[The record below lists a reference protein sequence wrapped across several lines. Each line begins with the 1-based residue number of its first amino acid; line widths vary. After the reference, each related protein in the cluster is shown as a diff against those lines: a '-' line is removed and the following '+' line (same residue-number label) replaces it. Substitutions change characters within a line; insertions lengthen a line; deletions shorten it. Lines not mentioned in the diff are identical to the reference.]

1 MKERRVTMPKVTQK
15 EDITRIWAMGSICIS
30 DLPEG
35 SVYTSPANG
44 KKYLNITIQSLND
57 VKEFRDKIF
66 THEIKAGSRDN
77 QKTIGNMTEYKKE
90 VSSEP
95 EKTKEEPAPV
105 KTKPAKKETP
115 ITQSGGEDNLPF

>member
-1 MKERRVTMPKVTQK
+1 MPKVTQK
-15 EDITRIWAMGSICIS
+15 DDITRIWAIGSICIS

-44 KKYLNITIQSLND
+44 KKYLSITLQSLND

-66 THEIKAGSRDN
+66 THEIKVGSRDN

-90 VSSEP
+90 VSPEAEKPKEP
-95 EKTKEEPAPV
+95 DVPAKTYL
-105 KTKPAKKETP
+105 KPAKNETP
-115 ITQSGGEDNLPF
+115 TYSKDDGVDSLPF

>member
-1 MKERRVTMPKVTQK
+1 MPKVTQK

-44 KKYLNITIQSLND
+44 KQYLSITIQNLPDIKVFGRNS
-57 VKEFRDKIF
+57 F
-66 THEIKAGSRDN
+66 THEIKTGSRDN

-90 VSSEP
+90 VSPEAKKPKEP
-95 EKTKEEPAPV
+95 DVPAN
-105 KTKPAKKETP
+105 KYLKPATNPMPPSPPKSDKE
-115 ITQSGGEDNLPF
+115 DDLPF